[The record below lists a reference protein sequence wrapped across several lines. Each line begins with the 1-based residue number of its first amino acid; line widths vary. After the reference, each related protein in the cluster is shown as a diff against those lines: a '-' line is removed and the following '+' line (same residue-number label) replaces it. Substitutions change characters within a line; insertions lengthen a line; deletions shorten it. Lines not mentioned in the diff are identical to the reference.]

1 MLSVSTPENLEQDDV
16 DRTIA
21 SGFRFLRFPPLLE
34 ESFEAH
40 DAPKRRLKLAIGAL
54 LGIFTYDSFLFSDW
68 LLSPTTFHTAAAVR
82 FGLVTPIE
90 LLATLG
96 IFFAPSV
103 LVRELLILVF
113 GALLPTATQLY
124 LTFLGDTPSQDNRHQ
139 AVILVVMFVI
149 MVQRIRFWFAIPA
162 CLLSFALYATALAWI
177 PDYPARF
184 AAQSNIV
191 FLGTV
196 TFSLF
201 VAYTLEWEYRL
212 NYLLGLRSSF
222 QNRTLGSLSR
232 RDALTGLFNR
242 RSLDELLH
250 QSNENSEQSPIL
262 SVILIDIDHFKAF
275 NDTSGHRAGDRCL
288 RSIAEV
294 LKALCT
300 GEAQVF
306 RYGGEEFLVAL
317 PGTELRQAIETAE
330 LLRRAIE
337 LAQIPHA
344 GLPAGSIVTASFGV
358 ASAIPSSDLKIEEIV
373 EAADTALYAAKRAG
387 RNQVWPYLTGPARLD
402 EDAQAR
408 SNVHNPALD
417 RAQA

>member
-1 MLSVSTPENLEQDDV
+1 VFNVSTPENLNQDHV
-16 DRTIA
+16 ERTIA
-21 SGFRFLRFPPLLE
+21 SGFRFLKFPAALE

-40 DAPKRRLKLAIGAL
+40 DAPKRRIKLAIGAL
-54 LGIFTYDSFLFSDW
+54 LGILTYDSFLFSDW
-68 LLSPTTFHTAAAVR
+68 LLSPATFHTAVMLR

-96 IFFAPSV
+96 IFFAPTV

-124 LTFLGDTPSQDNRHQ
+124 LTSLGDTLSQDNRHQ

-162 CLLSFALYATALAWI
+162 CLLSFALYATALARI

-201 VAYTLEWEYRL
+201 VAYTLEREYRL

-250 QSNENSEQSPIL
+250 QSNQATEHSLVL

-294 LKALCT
+294 LKTLCS
-300 GEAQVF
+300 GEFQVF
-306 RYGGEEFLVAL
+306 RYGGEEFLVTL

-330 LLRRAIE
+330 LLRRAVE

-344 GLPAGSIVTASFGV
+344 GLSAGSIVTASFGV
-358 ASAIPSSDLKIEEIV
+358 ASAIPSPNLKAEEIV

-387 RNQVWPYLTGPARLD
+387 RNQVRPQLPHLLCLD
-402 EDAQAR
+402 ENLRAR
-408 SNVHNPALD
+408 SSDLNPTLG
-417 RAQA
+417 RARA